1 MGNTAVQK
9 NLDIL
14 TTTRRLL
21 QKATVDLSPETLSRI
36 PDGFN
41 NNVLWN
47 VGHVVVTQQLLCYKL
62 SGMALGVD
70 DATVE
75 MFCKGSSPKD
85 WATTPDYQALLG
97 PLHGLV
103 ETTRRDY
110 AAGRFG
116 GYNTYTTSTGYTLSS
131 IEDAIAFNNFHE
143 GIHLGYV
150 LALRRVLG

>member
-21 QKATVDLSPETLSRI
+21 QNATADLTPEALIRI
-36 PDGFN
+36 PEGFN

-62 SGMALGVD
+62 SGMPMGID
-70 DATVE
+70 DPTVE

-85 WATTPDYQALLG
+85 WTTTPDMASLIG
-97 PLHGLV
+97 PLHDLV

-116 GYNTYTTSTGYTLSS
+116 GYDTYTTSTGYTLVS
-131 IEDAIAFNNFHE
+131 IEDAIAFNNLHE

-150 LALRRVLG
+150 LALRRAVR